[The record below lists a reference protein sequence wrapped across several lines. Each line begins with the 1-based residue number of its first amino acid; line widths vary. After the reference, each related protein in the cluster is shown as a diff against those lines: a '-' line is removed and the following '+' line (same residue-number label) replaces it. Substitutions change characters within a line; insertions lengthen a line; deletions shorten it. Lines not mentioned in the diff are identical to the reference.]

1 MKIFRLTAIALLL
14 WASSVHLTFG
24 QTAPSFGNAKSFAV
38 LASSTITNTGGTIV
52 TGDMGV
58 SPGTAITGFLPGRVL
73 SGTQYSGAASLAGAA
88 QTDAMAL
95 YKDLKGKTTGVV
107 DMTGQDLGN
116 KTLKPGIYKFSSSV
130 GITGTLTL
138 DDSGDPNAV
147 FIFQIGSTITT
158 ATSSKV
164 VMKSGGKGPNVFWQ
178 VGSSATIGT
187 YTTFAG
193 NILALASITMTTGAT
208 TTGRLFALTAAV
220 TFDTNTAYA
229 SSEELADKDGD
240 GIADLMD
247 DYPEDAT
254 KAFNTYSS
262 TGEGSTVGFED
273 QWPVRGDFD
282 LNDLVMT
289 YKYTVVTNAKNIVV
303 QVIGNYKL
311 HATGGSINNGFGV
324 MFPIVSGKVDKVE
337 GATLEA
343 NQSKAVLILF
353 KNMHDEMANGNT
365 EPGKPQSEAKNYTV
379 KFDVTNGP
387 LLGDFGTDFNP
398 FIFYTAGNSRHEVH
412 MMGKEPT
419 DLMDKTLFGTADDN
433 SDPAS
438 GRYYVTKTGLPYII
452 DIPAGNFKYPIEG
465 KDVTQAYLH
474 FEEWAASGG
483 KSFIDWYSNVSGG
496 YRNSEFIYSK

>member
-1 MKIFRLTAIALLL
+1 MKILRSTAIAIMLC
-14 WASSVHLTFG
+14 ASSIHMAFG
-24 QTAPSFGNAKSFAV
+24 QTTPSFGNAKSFAV
-38 LASSTITNTGGTIV
+38 LAASTVTNTGATVI

-58 SPGTAITGFLPGRVL
+58 SPGSAMTGFPPGVVL
-73 SGTQYSGAASLAGAA
+73 SGAKFSGAPSLAGGA

-95 YKDLKGKTTGVV
+95 YNDLKGRTTGVV
-107 DMTGQDLGN
+107 DMTGEDLGS

-138 DDSGDPNAV
+138 DDTGDPNAV

-220 TFDTNTAYA
+220 TMDTNTAFA
-229 SSEELADKDGD
+229 SSAESPDKDGD
-240 GIADLMD
+240 GVVDFMD
-247 DYPEDAT
+247 DYPEDPT
-254 KAFNTYSS
+254 KAFNNYSS

-289 YKYTVVTNAKNIVV
+289 YKYTVVTNAKNVVV

-324 MFPIVSGKVDKVE
+324 MFPIVKGKLDKIE

-353 KNMHDEMANGNT
+353 DNMHNEMANGNT
-365 EPGKPQSEAKNYTV
+365 EPGKPQTDAKIYIV
-379 KFDVTNGP
+379 KFDVVNGP

-398 FIFYTAGNSRHEVH
+398 FIFYSIGNSRHEVH

-419 DLMDKTLFGTADDN
+419 DLIDKTLFGTADDN

-452 DIPAGNFKYPIEG
+452 DVPAGNFKYPVEG
-465 KDVTQAYLH
+465 KDVT
-474 FEEWAASGG
+474 
-483 KSFIDWYSNVSGG
+483 
-496 YRNSEFIYSK
+496 

>member
-1 MKIFRLTAIALLL
+1 MKFLQLSAIALLFC
-14 WASSVHLTFG
+14 ASSIHTAFG
-24 QTAPSFGNAKSFAV
+24 QNTPSFGKAKSFAV
-38 LASSTITNTGGTIV
+38 LAASTITNTGATIV

-58 SPGTAITGFLPGRVL
+58 SPGTAITGFLPGIVV
-73 SGTQYSGAASLAGAA
+73 SGSKYSGAPSLAGGA

-95 YKDLKGKTTGVV
+95 YVDLAGRTTGVT

-220 TFDTNTAYA
+220 TFDTNNAFA
-229 SSEELADKDGD
+229 ISEVNSDKDGD
-240 GIADLMD
+240 GIPDLMD

-254 KAFNTYSS
+254 KAFNNYSS

-273 QWPVRGDFD
+273 QWPTRGDFD
-282 LNDLVMT
+282 MNDMVVT
-289 YKYTVVTNAKNIVV
+289 YKYTVITNAKNIVV
-303 QVIGNYKL
+303 QVKGDYKL
-311 HATGGSINNGFGV
+311 HAAGGSINKGFGI
-324 MFPIVSGKVDKVE
+324 MLPIERSKIDKIE
-337 GATLEA
+337 GATLEE
-343 NQSKAVLILF
+343 NQRKAVIVLF
-353 KNMHDEMANGNT
+353 EKMNTEMQYGNT
-365 EPGKPQSEAKNYTV
+365 EPGQVQAEV
-379 KFDVTNGP
+379 KSYSVKLDISNGP
-387 LLGDFGTDFNP
+387 LLENFGTDFNP
-398 FIFYTAGNSRHEVH
+398 FIFYMVGSSRHEVH
-412 MMGKEPT
+412 MIDKEPT
-419 DLMDKTLFGTADDN
+419 DLIDKTLFGTADDN
-433 SDPAS
+433 TNSS
-438 GRYYVTKTGLPYII
+438 LGKYFVTKTGLPYVI
-452 DIPAGNFKYPIEG
+452 DIPAGNFKYPVEG
-465 KDVTQAYLH
+465 KDVTLTYLH
-474 FEEWAASGG
+474 FQDWATSGG
-483 KSFIDWYSNVSGG
+483 KLFLDWYSNLTDG
-496 YRNSEFIYSK
+496 YRNNVFIYTK